1 MHSAAF
7 TEDRTTRTIAPLS
20 KSARRIRVL
29 HVIHSM
35 NIGGMERVLADLIR
49 VSDRSRFDMHVLCLE
64 KLGPIAERAA
74 AHATIHRAVPL
85 PRWSLIWPG
94 TLAAQIR
101 EIGPDVVHTHG
112 QIWCKASLAARMAGV
127 PRIVHTDH
135 GRPPGPEPLSLRVLE
150 RRAARRVD
158 MVVAVSQS
166 LADQLQNGY
175 AAASKLCVVINGVD
189 TDVHVPRRDDGSVH
203 AELGVTPE
211 TPLIGSVGRIDPI
224 KGYDVMIDAFAE
236 LLARWRNGPAP
247 VLVVVG
253 YGSQYDALRARA
265 VALGVAPQIRWLG
278 WREDVQR
285 LHAAFAVFTQSS
297 RSEGTSISLLEAM
310 SAGRC
315 PVVTDVGGNA
325 HVLGPALQ
333 HRLVPSES
341 PRMLATAW
349 SDALIDTARRA
360 QDAATARRRIED
372 NFGLQAMVRAYET
385 LYAPR
390 PQSTSA
396 GLNE

>member
-1 MHSAAF
+1 MRASPGRLACTEWTSAVYGSGLRDDPDRPASGKERRPSMHSAAV

-49 VSDRSRFDMHVLCLE
+49 VTDRSRFDMHVLCLE

-158 MVVAVSQS
+158 VVVAVSQS

-189 TDVHVPRRDDGSVH
+189 TDAHVPRRDDGSVH

-211 TPLIGSVGRIDPI
+211 TALIGSV
-224 KGYDVMIDAFAE
+224 VMARSSQEPSAE
-236 LLARWRNGPAP
+236 LPPLAITMDEDII
-247 VLVVVG
+247 VVVEEH
-253 YGSQYDALRARA
+253 RETI
-265 VALGVAPQIRWLG
+265 GV
-278 WREDVQR
+278 
-285 LHAAFAVFTQSS
+285 
-297 RSEGTSISLLEAM
+297 
-310 SAGRC
+310 
-315 PVVTDVGGNA
+315 
-325 HVLGPALQ
+325 
-333 HRLVPSES
+333 
-341 PRMLATAW
+341 
-349 SDALIDTARRA
+349 
-360 QDAATARRRIED
+360 
-372 NFGLQAMVRAYET
+372 
-385 LYAPR
+385 
-390 PQSTSA
+390 
-396 GLNE
+396 